1 MKCPGQDTRY
11 WKPGDIFD
19 VRCPGCGRDVEFF
32 RDDAERKCGCGRV
45 IPNPKLD
52 LACAERAPATFAA
65 GPHKKETN
73 QLPERIQPETAGHD
87 RITLEMT
94 LEEPQV
100 RIDVEFRD
108 DLALAVLATGVDDPG
123 NPIGHQHVG

>member
-45 IPNPKLD
+45 IPNPKRD
-52 LACAERAPATFAA
+52 LACAEWCSKA
-65 GPHKKETN
+65 EDC
-73 QLPERIQPETAGHD
+73 L
-87 RITLEMT
+87 
-94 LEEPQV
+94 
-100 RIDVEFRD
+100 
-108 DLALAVLATGVDDPG
+108 GVG
-123 NPIGHQHVG
+123 LKNTKR